1 MKNLSS
7 FLLFVLFSITVYA
20 TGNPAARW
28 EYVSAT
34 QKNLKAEISWKVI
47 CNKPISYF
55 NIEQFN
61 VSGEW
66 EVIGTVRA
74 TAQDCDYH
82 FTDASPLFGQNH
94 YRIVLYDIE
103 CIPTISNVV
112 TLNFSDGLGFSIN
125 DNSSGNGKIKVILPT
140 TSRICIFNS
149 DGSEVYCMPFPAGVQ
164 YVDLSNLKKGTYI
177 IRNGGVKKQLELK

>member
-1 MKNLSS
+1 MKNFCS
-7 FLLFVLFSITVYA
+7 FLLFVLFSSTVYA
-20 TGNPAARW
+20 TGTPTARW
-28 EYVSAT
+28 EYVSAA
-34 QKNLKAEISWKVI
+34 QKNLKAELSWKVI

-94 YRIVLYDIE
+94 YRIVLYDTE
-103 CIPTISNVV
+103 CNPTISNVV
-112 TLNFSDGLGFSIN
+112 TLNFSDAVGFALY
-125 DNSSGNGKIKVILPT
+125 DNESGSGKIKVILPT

-149 DGSEVYCMPFPAGVQ
+149 DGTEVFCTPFPAGVQ
-164 YVDLSNLKKGTYI
+164 YVDLSNLKKGNYK
-177 IRNGGVKKQLELK
+177 IRNAGVVKELSLK